1 MSTNKK
7 HIDFIKRN
15 LVIIIFVFIEAVLY
29 ASFLYFDFVDRRV
42 SEYIKYSA
50 ILTCLLASL
59 YAMRK
64 KRSICSVFTALALL
78 FTCISDYFLLLSH
91 DINLFYIGIFT
102 FFIAQIFYAFILN
115 KRSESKK
122 LTLDLTL
129 RVSLTVILLIVG
141 ISIKLDALTTCALIY
156 FIQLLSN
163 FIMTLVHSKK
173 DKRNLILA
181 LALFLFILCDIN
193 VALNNLPIESETF
206 QFVVYF
212 MMRLFYLPSQVIL
225 SINSYF
231 FE

>member
-1 MSTNKK
+1 M
-7 HIDFIKRN
+7 
-15 LVIIIFVFIEAVLY
+15 
-29 ASFLYFDFVDRRV
+29 
-42 SEYIKYSA
+42 
-50 ILTCLLASL
+50 
-59 YAMRK
+59 
-64 KRSICSVFTALALL
+64 
-78 FTCISDYFLLLSH
+78 
-91 DINLFYIGIFT
+91 
-102 FFIAQIFYAFILN
+102 
-115 KRSESKK
+115 
-122 LTLDLTL
+122 
-129 RVSLTVILLIVG
+129 ILLIVG

-206 QFVVYF
+206 QFMVYF